1 MTVRPLSINQ
11 NQCCE
16 FPTNAMEELS
26 VMAGGYKR
34 FLIILKI

>member
-26 VMAGGYKR
+26 VMQVV
-34 FLIILKI
+34 IS